1 MLQRFSVF
9 TLTLLLTT
17 PSHLAT
23 SQALFADSSRL
34 REPFTVPSL
43 SSTFNYAYRLGASE
57 LRLLPYRE
65 RDEFLRLMP
74 GVADISGRLY
84 VRGARWYELG
94 HYINGVRLTNRYL
107 GTSELHVIPEAIESF
122 SLSTGG
128 SVYFSDGAMTMTQMR
143 TGADDLHFEASI
155 RTDNVTKTGN
165 EFLGTTS
172 FGYRTSVVTAGG
184 TIPVGE
190 GIRFFLAGENHFV
203 RNRQAMYLDAFRYDS
218 LRTDMYD
225 ISPGRPLPGSVAFG
239 KNFIPNNWRERN
251 TMQGTLIYNEAPFA
265 LSLTGSYQ
273 HDATTTGAEWPSAL
287 NRIFNQKRTPQT
299 NTASGF
305 FSFAAAYNVFENL
318 RVDASLTYYSRATEQ
333 RDPDFGT
340 DWKLYTDS
348 IANAQRGYTE
358 FLWRWQ
364 WPNDYSVVNGFFIN
378 HQSKPNTAFSKDDQ
392 RAWMA
397 SGRITFDLDDT
408 WRFDVGGEYER
419 WRMRRFSIANI
430 QQLMMF
436 LYGSTGNTPRPFSDE
451 RERTIL
457 SAQRGIINHYGYDVD
472 GNLAS
477 DGFEPA
483 RTPVFAAAYLAAR
496 MKQED
501 VSLDAGIRFE
511 LYDTKLKAMLNRQKW
526 DFDNRLGVISESS
539 FGEQS
544 PIWYA
549 LPRVNI
555 RYALSSTSTLFIN
568 GGMFVNMPPLENLYQ
583 SLATMNMALL
593 YAWGSIFSPPVG
605 GYARPERSNC
615 IEVGYSGK
623 LSEFVGLQAT
633 GFLRRSYNQLSVQS
647 VPTPG
652 YGHYLAYSN
661 EDESEIKGLSLGL
674 FFRSRVGVSARVHY
688 TLSDAK
694 GTGSH
699 PLSHLGKAGQGVRS
713 ELIMSPLD
721 FHQMHTLSSIVSYE
735 SGKRDDFLADI
746 NAAVVVRYGSG
757 HPYTRVQPPTFGG
770 AANPWNNGVQALLD
784 PRFAFP
790 TEPPNSATTPS
801 TVTCDLYV
809 GKAFEIGSVGIEVYA
824 LALNL
829 FNTKNILNVYPTTG
843 SAEDDGWLSSDN
855 GHFFDSNPMYAEFY
869 RTINLRNR
877 WAYMSVTGNDIYGSP
892 RQVRFGLAVRI

>member
-17 PSHLAT
+17 PST
-23 SQALFADSSRL
+23 WQRL
-34 REPFTVPSL
+34 RLFWQTLPVRVNRSLCLPSAAF
-43 SSTFNYAYRLGASE
+43 SINPYRFGPPE
-57 LRLLPYRE
+57 LQALPYRE

-74 GVADISGRLY
+74 GIADISGRLH

-107 GTSELHVIPEAIESF
+107 GTSELHVIPEAIESL
-122 SLSTGG
+122 SLSTEG
-128 SVYFSDGAMTMTQMR
+128 SVDFSDGAMTMTQMR
-143 TGADDLHFEASI
+143 TGGDDLRFEASVL
-155 RTDNVTKTGN
+155 TDNVTKTGN

-190 GIRFFLAGENHFV
+190 RIRFFAAGENHFV
-203 RNRQAMYLDAFRYDS
+203 RNRQAMFLDAFRYDS

-225 ISPGRPLPGSVAFG
+225 ILPGPVAFG
-239 KNFIPNNWRERN
+239 KNFIPNTWRERN
-251 TMQGTLIYNEAPFA
+251 TVQGTLTYGEAPFV
-265 LSLTGSYQ
+265 LSLAGSYQ
-273 HDATTTGAEWPSAL
+273 HDATTMGSEWPTAL
-287 NRIFNQKRTPQT
+287 QRIFNQKRTPQT
-299 NTASGF
+299 SATSGF
-305 FSFAAAYNVFENL
+305 LSFAGRYVALDNL
-318 RVDASLTYYSRATEQ
+318 RVNTSLTYYSRAAEL

-348 IANAQRGYTE
+348 IANAARGYGNFTA
-358 FLWRWQ
+358 RWQ
-364 WPNDYSVVNGFFIN
+364 GPPEYSVIESFRIN
-378 HQSKPNTAFSKDDQ
+378 HENTPSNTYSKDDQ
-392 RAWMA
+392 QAWIA
-397 SGRITFDLDDT
+397 SARITFDLDDT
-408 WRFDVGGEYER
+408 WRLDVGGEYER
-419 WRMRRFSIANI
+419 WRMRRFFIADI
-430 QQLMMF
+430 RELMIF
-436 LYGSTGNTPRPFSDE
+436 LYGFNGNMSRSFPDE

-457 SAQRGIINHYGYDVD
+457 SALRGRINHYGYDVD
-472 GNLAS
+472 GNPAS
-477 DGFEPA
+477 DGLEPA
-483 RTPVFAAAYLAAR
+483 RTPVFAAAYLAGR
-496 MKQED
+496 MKHED

-511 LYDTKLKAMLNRQKW
+511 LYDTKLKAMLNRQEW

-568 GGMFVNMPPLENLYQ
+568 GGMFVNMPPLEGLYQ
-583 SLATMNMALL
+583 NLAMMNMTLL
-593 YAWGSIFSPPVG
+593 YARGSIFSPPIG
-605 GYARPERSNC
+605 GYARPERSHSVE
-615 IEVGYSGK
+615 IGYSGR
-623 LSEFVGLQAT
+623 LSEVVDLQAT

-647 VPTPG
+647 VPVPA
-652 YGHYLAYSN
+652 YGHYLAYGN
-661 EDESEIKGLSLGL
+661 EDESEIKGLSLNL
-674 FFRSRVGVSARVHY
+674 LFRSKSGLSARVHY
-688 TLSDAK
+688 TLADAK

-699 PLSHLGKAGQGVRS
+699 PLSHLGEAGQGVRS

-721 FHQMHTLSSIVSYE
+721 FQQMHTLSGIVSYD
-735 SGKRDDFLADI
+735 SGERDDWLAGI
-746 NAAVVVRYGSG
+746 NVAAIVRYGSG

-809 GKAFEIGSVGIEVYA
+809 GKAFQIGPVALEAYA

-843 SAEDDGWLSSDN
+843 SAEDDGWLNSDN

-877 WAYMSVTGNDIYGSP
+877 WAYMSVTGKDIYGSP